1 MGNTLNYYR
10 VMKETLLDQ
19 RKKRI
24 GPNDFKR
31 NMRAKRSSDRATLFV
46 LAATILFLFSS
57 TLSADIPSTTAQ
69 EIDRLNS
76 IEPITS
82 PRAQAWKKKCI
93 RHFQFKEPR
102 IVRYK
107 DMAPTVWCII
117 ESRKILKGEIPFNY
131 KKDTR

>member
-31 NMRAKRSSDRATLFV
+31 NRRAKRDNDRVSLFLLGAV
-46 LAATILFLFSS
+46 IVFLFSS
-57 TLSADIPSTTAQ
+57 TLSSNEGLYEEASV
-69 EIDRLNS
+69 
-76 IEPITS
+76 
-82 PRAQAWKKKCI
+82 WKSDCQ
-93 RHFQFKEPR
+93 RYFLFKEPR
-102 IVRYK
+102 IVYYK
-107 DMAPTVWCII
+107 EYTPTVWCSI
-117 ESRKILKGEIPFNY
+117 ESQKILKGEFQFNY

>member
-46 LAATILFLFSS
+46 LAATVIFLFSS
-57 TLSADIPSTTAQ
+57 TLSAG
-69 EIDRLNS
+69 ERDRYGFDELNS

-93 RHFQFKEPR
+93 RYFQFKEPR
-102 IVRYK
+102 IVVYK
-107 DMAPTVWCII
+107 DMAPTVWCMV
-117 ESRKILKGEIPFNY
+117 ESRKILRGEIPFNY